1 MIKNYTVIIL
11 AAGNSLRL
19 KKDIKTK
26 SKVLIKIKDNKD
38 SFDYNLSM
46 LKKIET
52 SRIII
57 NTHKYHSAF
66 EKK

>member
-26 SKVLIKIKDNKD
+26 SKVLIKIKDNKN
-38 SFDYNLSM
+38 SLDYNLSM
-46 LKKIET
+46 LK
-52 SRIII
+52 R
-57 NTHKYHSAF
+57 
-66 EKK
+66 